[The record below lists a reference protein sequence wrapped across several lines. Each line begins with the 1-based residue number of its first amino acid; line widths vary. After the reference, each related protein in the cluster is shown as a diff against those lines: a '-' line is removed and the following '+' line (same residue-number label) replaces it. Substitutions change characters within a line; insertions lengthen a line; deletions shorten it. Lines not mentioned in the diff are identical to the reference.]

1 MEGCHTFGFT
11 HLLGPG
17 KTYWLVNEMMI
28 QRIIDGV
35 NNSLKQCPDAWEFVR
50 QGGLIEDEKKYAPVG
65 KHPVAKAVFAEMIK
79 DDHTGATAA
88 VSVRFVTELARE
100 RGLELG
106 LGRINLE

>member
-11 HLLGPG
+11 HLLDSG
-17 KTYWLVNEMMI
+17 LVNEAMV

-35 NNSLKQCPDAWEFVR
+35 NMSLKEFPSAWEFVR
-50 QGGLIEDEKKYAPVG
+50 QGGLIEGLG
-65 KHPVAKAVFAEMIK
+65 KHPVVKSVFAQMMK

-88 VSVRFVTELARE
+88 ASLRLVTDLAKQ

-106 LGRINLE
+106 LGGIQ